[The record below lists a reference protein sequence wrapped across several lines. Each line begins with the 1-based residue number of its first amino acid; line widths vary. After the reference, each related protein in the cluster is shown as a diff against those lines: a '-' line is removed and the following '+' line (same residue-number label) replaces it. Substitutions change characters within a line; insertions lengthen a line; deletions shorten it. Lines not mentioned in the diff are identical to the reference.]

1 MSHVQ
6 RFSYFPAPFILFGPA
21 LAYFFIIAAW
31 LVVGA
36 SDTGYASLAAV
47 LLFSVGAVVV
57 FLFGYR
63 YFKRP
68 WRYSVT
74 DRALIADRLWGRYR
88 VEISWSDIT
97 RVYKATRRDWFRNW
111 PEIEVQARDGT
122 KIAIPSNL
130 KRYTELIEIIRGHAT
145 NCREF
150 DAYPAWRLGA
160 RAE

>member
-1 MSHVQ
+1 MSRLQ

-21 LAYFFIIAAW
+21 LAFFFIIAAW
-31 LVVGA
+31 LVVGK
-36 SDTGYASLAAV
+36 SNTGYASLAAV

-97 RVYKATRRDWFRNW
+97 RVSKATRKGGLGNW
-111 PEIEVQARDGT
+111 PEIEVHARDET
-122 KIAIPSNL
+122 TIVIPSNL
-130 KRYTELIEIIRGHAT
+130 KRYSELIEIIRGHAT

-160 RAE
+160 RAQ